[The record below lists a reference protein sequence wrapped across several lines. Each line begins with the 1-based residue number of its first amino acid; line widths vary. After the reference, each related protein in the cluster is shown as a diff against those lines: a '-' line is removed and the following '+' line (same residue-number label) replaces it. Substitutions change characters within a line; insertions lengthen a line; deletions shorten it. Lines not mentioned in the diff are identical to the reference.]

1 MHQALYRVYRP
12 KTFDEIVGQTQVT
25 EVLKN
30 QIIQGTPAHAY
41 LFSGTRGT
49 GKTSCAKVLSRAV
62 NCLHPVNGNP
72 CNACANC
79 KEALQE
85 TTLDIVEMDAASNR
99 RIDDI
104 RELREQ
110 VLYLPAQLKYK
121 VYIIDEAHMITNEG
135 FNALL
140 KTLEEPPAH
149 LIFILAT
156 TEAERIP
163 STILSRCQR
172 FEFSRIDEEIISDH
186 LEKIVQKTEIP
197 FEKEALDSIA
207 KKSGG
212 AMRDA
217 LSAMDQ
223 VIGLGAINM
232 DTLSGVFG
240 KVKKQELFQLIHAL
254 CEKDG
259 VKALSIFHDVSS
271 AGKNLSNLLKDL
283 IEHFRLLMVLKATG
297 QSFTVELNAEEM
309 EFFLKQSKRISMDS
323 VFEALDILL
332 EGEERLRWS
341 EAQETVVE
349 MSLLKI
355 LYGSSEKSLQERI
368 AALEEK
374 ASLTWFPKNDRENN
388 VLKSQEGKAVST
400 MIQRD
405 AERKETVELSKE
417 ISERDIL
424 EKEKSISSKIEI
436 SAEVQQSKEE
446 VVEISPEEFNFGDSP
461 LTEEE
466 KGASKDI
473 HLEQIWNKLME
484 GLKKEDPSNGAL
496 LMFGELDRMEDRNLV
511 IRFEGENAFQKDYL
525 TAKER
530 KEALEALSSKILGK
544 AIHFVFEEKP
554 GIRAKEEKL
563 RKFFGDLLEIK

>member
-41 LFSGTRGT
+41 LFSGTRGR
-49 GKTSCAKVLSRAV
+49 GKTSCAKFLSRAV

-217 LSAMDQ
+217 LSAMEQ

-297 QSFTVELNAEEM
+297 QSFPAELNAEEM
-309 EFFLKQSKRISMDS
+309 EFFLKQSKEISMDS
-323 VFEALDILL
+323 IFEVLDILL

-374 ASLTWFPKNDRENN
+374 ASLTWFSKNDRENN

-400 MIQRD
+400 TIQRD
-405 AERKETVELSKE
+405 EERKETVELSKE

-446 VVEISPEEFNFGDSP
+446 VVEISPEEFNFGDAP

>member
-217 LSAMDQ
+217 LSAMEQ

-297 QSFTVELNAEEM
+297 QSFPAELNAEEM
-309 EFFLKQSKRISMDS
+309 EFFLKQSKEISMDS
-323 VFEALDILL
+323 IFEVLDILL

-374 ASLTWFPKNDRENN
+374 ASLTWFSKNDRENN
-388 VLKSQEGKAVST
+388 VLKSQEDKAVST
-400 MIQRD
+400 TIQRD
-405 AERKETVELSKE
+405 EERKETVELSKE

-446 VVEISPEEFNFGDSP
+446 VVEISPEEFNFGDAP
-461 LTEEE
+461 LIEEE

>member
-223 VIGLGAINM
+223 VIGFGAINM

-297 QSFTVELNAEEM
+297 QSFPAELNAEEM
-309 EFFLKQSKRISMDS
+309 EFFLKQSKGISMDS

-374 ASLTWFPKNDRENN
+374 ASLTWFSKNDRENN
-388 VLKSQEGKAVST
+388 VLKSQEDKAVST
-400 MIQRD
+400 TIQRD
-405 AERKETVELSKE
+405 EERKETVELSKE

-446 VVEISPEEFNFGDSP
+446 VVEISPEEFNFGDAP

-525 TAKER
+525 TVKER

>member
-309 EFFLKQSKRISMDS
+309 EFFLKQSKGISMDS

-341 EAQETVVE
+341 EAQETVVG

-374 ASLTWFPKNDRENN
+374 ASLTWFSKNDRENN
-388 VLKSQEGKAVST
+388 VLKSQEDKAVST

-405 AERKETVELSKE
+405 AERKETVELPQE
-417 ISERDIL
+417 ISEGAVL
-424 EKEKSISSKIEI
+424 EKEKSISPKIDI
-436 SAEVQQSKEE
+436 STEVQQPKEE
-446 VVEISPEEFNFGDSP
+446 VVETSPEEFNIGDAP

-466 KGASKDI
+466 KGSSKDI

-511 IRFEGENAFQKDYL
+511 IRFEEQNAFQKDYL
-525 TAKER
+525 SDKER
-530 KEALEALSSKILGK
+530 KGALEALSSKILGK

>member
-217 LSAMDQ
+217 LSAMEQ

-297 QSFTVELNAEEM
+297 QSFPAELNAEEM
-309 EFFLKQSKRISMDS
+309 EFFLKQSKEISMDS
-323 VFEALDILL
+323 IFEVLDILL
-332 EGEERLRWS
+332 KGEERLRWS

-374 ASLTWFPKNDRENN
+374 ASLTWFSKNDRENN

-400 MIQRD
+400 TIQRD
-405 AERKETVELSKE
+405 EERKETVELSKE

-446 VVEISPEEFNFGDSP
+446 VVEISPEEFNFGDAP

>member
-309 EFFLKQSKRISMDS
+309 EFFLKQSKGISMDS

-388 VLKSQEGKAVST
+388 VLKSQEDKAVLT

-405 AERKETVELSKE
+405 AERKETVELPQE
-417 ISERDIL
+417 ISEGAVL
-424 EKEKSISSKIEI
+424 EKEKSISPKIDI
-436 SAEVQQSKEE
+436 STEVQQPKEE
-446 VVEISPEEFNFGDSP
+446 VVETSPEEFNIGDAP

-466 KGASKDI
+466 EGSSKDI

-511 IRFEGENAFQKDYL
+511 IRFEEQNAFQKDYL
-525 TAKER
+525 SDKER
-530 KEALEALSSKILGK
+530 KGALEALSSKILGK

>member
-217 LSAMDQ
+217 LSAMEQ

-297 QSFTVELNAEEM
+297 QSFPAELNAEEM
-309 EFFLKQSKRISMDS
+309 EFFLKQSKEISMDS
-323 VFEALDILL
+323 IFEVLDILL

-374 ASLTWFPKNDRENN
+374 ASLTWFSKNDRENN
-388 VLKSQEGKAVST
+388 VLKSQEDKAVST
-400 MIQRD
+400 TIQRD
-405 AERKETVELSKE
+405 EERKETVELSKE

-446 VVEISPEEFNFGDSP
+446 VVEISPEEFNFGDAP

>member
-217 LSAMDQ
+217 LSAMEQ

-297 QSFTVELNAEEM
+297 QSFPAELNAEEM
-309 EFFLKQSKRISMDS
+309 EFFLKQSKEISMDS
-323 VFEALDILL
+323 IFEVLDILL

-374 ASLTWFPKNDRENN
+374 ASLTWFSKNDRENN

-400 MIQRD
+400 TIQRD
-405 AERKETVELSKE
+405 EERKETVELSKE

-446 VVEISPEEFNFGDSP
+446 VVEISPEEFNFGDAP

-544 AIHFVFEEKP
+544 AIHFVFEEKS

>member
-405 AERKETVELSKE
+405 EERKETVELSKE

>member
-309 EFFLKQSKRISMDS
+309 EFFLKQSKGISMDS

-388 VLKSQEGKAVST
+388 VLKSQEDKAVST

-405 AERKETVELSKE
+405 AERKETVELPQE
-417 ISERDIL
+417 ILEGAVL
-424 EKEKSISSKIEI
+424 EKEKSISPKIDI
-436 SAEVQQSKEE
+436 STEVQQPKEE
-446 VVEISPEEFNFGDSP
+446 VVETSPEEFNIGDAP

-466 KGASKDI
+466 KGSSKDI

-511 IRFEGENAFQKDYL
+511 IRFEEQNAFQKDYL
-525 TAKER
+525 SDKER
-530 KEALEALSSKILGK
+530 KGALEALSSKILGK

>member
-217 LSAMDQ
+217 LSAMEQ

-297 QSFTVELNAEEM
+297 QSFPAELNAEEM
-309 EFFLKQSKRISMDS
+309 EFFLKQSKEISMDS
-323 VFEALDILL
+323 IFEVLDILL

-374 ASLTWFPKNDRENN
+374 ASLTWFSKNDRENN

-400 MIQRD
+400 TIQRD
-405 AERKETVELSKE
+405 EERKETVELSKE

-446 VVEISPEEFNFGDSP
+446 VVEISPEEFNFGDAP

-554 GIRAKEEKL
+554 EIRAKEEKL

>member
-217 LSAMDQ
+217 LSAMEQ

-297 QSFTVELNAEEM
+297 QSFPAELNAEEM
-309 EFFLKQSKRISMDS
+309 EFFLKQSKEISMDS
-323 VFEALDILL
+323 IFEVLDILL

-374 ASLTWFPKNDRENN
+374 ASLTWFSKNDRENN

-400 MIQRD
+400 TIQRD
-405 AERKETVELSKE
+405 EERKETVELSKE

-446 VVEISPEEFNFGDSP
+446 VVEISPEEFNFGDAP

>member
-217 LSAMDQ
+217 LSAMEQ

-297 QSFTVELNAEEM
+297 QSFPAELNAEEM
-309 EFFLKQSKRISMDS
+309 EFFLKQSKEISMDS
-323 VFEALDILL
+323 IFEVLDILL

-374 ASLTWFPKNDRENN
+374 ASLTWFSKNDRENN

-400 MIQRD
+400 TIQRD
-405 AERKETVELSKE
+405 EERKETVELSKE

-424 EKEKSISSKIEI
+424 EKEKSISPKIDI
-436 SAEVQQSKEE
+436 STEVQQSKEE
-446 VVEISPEEFNFGDSP
+446 VVEISPEEFNFGDAP